1 MAPTREQAF
10 EEVKFGID
18 RYAKYFT
25 DVATFP
31 ILPPGITD
39 GVPAVSTGKL
49 AFDAGPRSVI
59 AVLNNAPIAT
69 RTWPVKDNHLVIA
82 EFLN

>member
-1 MAPTREQAF
+1 M
-10 EEVKFGID
+10 
-18 RYAKYFT
+18 
-25 DVATFP
+25 
-31 ILPPGITD
+31 
-39 GVPAVSTGKL
+39 PAVSTGKL

-59 AVLNNAPIAT
+59 AVLNNETIAT